1 MQKGPIAS
9 LLTATFLVVGH
20 GCSKS
25 LHSEAT
31 GGSGPRGGSQV
42 LALSYW
48 PPGCFVMASPDR
60 SQVMMPLEA
69 WEDSEC
75 SRGTNTMVTSRRMD
89 FLKTSSLTS
98 DSGLHGVTQVV
109 GEDFPKVLCSSA
121 GAVTG
126 SGAQVVPAL
135 VVGSQERAS
144 AGDSCHLLRLM
155 ETSVRNL
162 LCMAGPGGC

>member
-1 MQKGPIAS
+1 MQKEPIAS

-20 GCSKS
+20 GCVQC
-25 LHSEAT
+25 LRSEAT
-31 GGSGPRGGSQV
+31 GGSGSVGRSQV

-75 SRGTNTMVTSRRMD
+75 SRGTNTTATSGRVD
-89 FLKTSSLTS
+89 FPKTSSLTS

-109 GEDFPKVLCSSA
+109 GKTFPRY
-121 GAVTG
+121 
-126 SGAQVVPAL
+126 PAL
-135 VVGSQERAS
+135 LQE
-144 AGDSCHLLRLM
+144 LLLEVEARW
-155 ETSVRNL
+155 RQH
-162 LCMAGPGGC
+162 